1 MADWGPELGPGDL
14 WLSGRDTLWGSA
26 AAGLQS
32 QLRPSPCTSFIYMP
46 CMLMQRHPS
55 HSHGWT
61 LGLKARPGEMAC
73 RCSEVKCRHSRDA
86 SRCMIP
92 EPLTARDAFLSV
104 TKLPRCFSV
113 RNVLPPFPSLENF
126 KNMILS
132 SLGYLEVTT
141 PEGREESKRKER
153 EPAER
158 PSVYLSS
165 SSPSGLLCSCRLT
178 PQISD
183 ASSWCSQMQCVY
195 TRV

>member
-1 MADWGPELGPGDL
+1 MRVGAW
-14 WLSGRDTLWGSA
+14 S
-26 AAGLQS
+26 QS
-32 QLRPSPCTSFIYMP
+32 LF
-46 CMLMQRHPS
+46 
-55 HSHGWT
+55 
-61 LGLKARPGEMAC
+61 
-73 RCSEVKCRHSRDA
+73 
-86 SRCMIP
+86 
-92 EPLTARDAFLSV
+92 TARDAFLSV

-113 RNVLPPFPSLENF
+113 RNILPPFPSLENF

-165 SSPSGLLCSCRLT
+165 SSPSGLLCSCRLM

-183 ASSWCSQMQCVY
+183 ASSWCRQMFKLSLLYPTTKIFFFTLWVFDKDAAAHHNNGFPLCFFFPMLTFVI
-195 TRV
+195 TNTIFFFSILPFCRLI